1 MKEKWTPAKLNG
13 NNVKYRFRIPFVIDL
28 ESEVQFNNTK
38 QNQESINNSSGNNNQ
53 QAEIQRQQQEQ
64 NRIIQET
71 NNRRQQYV
79 NVYNEGVDL
88 GNSGK
93 HAEAAAKYQEAI
105 GLATNEQ
112 ERQQARNAYDTAS
125 KSGKTVEIIAK
136 SEEIYD
142 AVEGVFSAIQ
152 KDKEAKRQREAKEK
166 ETYLKNL
173 ANNRDYHLDVVS
185 LDNSE
190 MDLYN
195 NYILDKFIEK
205 GYKITL
211 IQSPSLSSN
220 KNIKSSV
227 YRLQQSNE
235 DFLQLHTDFTFADD
249 QGLKR
254 LCSVC
259 SPNKS
264 IKQITSITKEIF
276 ENSLKKI
283 SIQDNE
289 GYRCVDFSIDI
300 SPNFINNNTQ
310 LK

>member
-1 MKEKWTPAKLNG
+1 METLLN
-13 NNVKYRFRIPFVIDL
+13 IDL
-28 ESEVQFNNTK
+28 EFLLQQIQSEVTFNNTK
-38 QNQESINNSSGNNNQ
+38 QNQDSINTSSGNNNQ
-53 QAEIQRQQQEQ
+53 QNEIQRQQQEQ
-64 NRIIQET
+64 NRIAQET
-71 NNRRQQYV
+71 NNRRQQYI

-88 GNSGK
+88 GNNGK
-93 HAEAAAKYQEAI
+93 HSEAAAKYQEAI

-112 ERQQARNAYDTAS
+112 ERKQAHDAYDRAS
-125 KSGKTVEIIAK
+125 KSAKTVEIIAK
-136 SEEIYD
+136 SGEIYD
-142 AVEGVFSAIQ
+142 AIEGVFSAIQ

-173 ANNRDYHLDVVS
+173 ANNRDYHLDVIS

-195 NYILDKFIEK
+195 NYILDKFIKK

-211 IQSPSLSSN
+211 LLPPTLSSN

-249 QGLKR
+249 QGLRR

-264 IKQITSITKEIF
+264 IRQITSITKEIF

-283 SIQDNE
+283 GVQDNE
-289 GYRCVDFSIDI
+289 GYKCVDFSIDI
-300 SPNFINNNTQ
+300 SPNFIKDNTQ
-310 LK
+310 LNQLI